1 MPPDAPIVTVTSW
14 NVATDR
20 VAVSVTVLV
29 EFSSIADALENGNQS
44 VTITITDVSLDVAS

>member
-1 MPPDAPIVTVTSW
+1 MPPDVPMVTVTSW

-29 EFSSIADALENGNQS
+29 EFSSIADALLDKVTVGALSLS
-44 VTITITDVSLDVAS
+44 VIVTETD

>member
-1 MPPDAPIVTVTSW
+1 MPPDAPMVTVTSW

-29 EFSSIADALENGNQS
+29 EFSSIADALIDN
-44 VTITITDVSLDVAS
+44 VTDGAL